1 MIISGHRRRFCALRA
16 GLDKVPVIRHAIT
29 YSKDRDAF
37 MKMWVDANEQREKT
51 AEMRLREAAMKVD
64 PDQAYADL
72 LEEQRE
78 KADERRYG
86 STISDN
92 KMEAKD
98 TSTRKKISK
107 AKQPF
112 LDAAIEV
119 INAHRQFWPLSV
131 RQVHYRL
138 LNDPPLRHASKPDS
152 TYVNDGPSYRDL
164 SDILARGRIEGQV
177 PWEAIDDETRSE
189 DLNNHFW
196 TPDEFATDEIK
207 KFLRGFIRSKQQSQ
221 PDHIEIVAEK
231 LTVKTILKSV
241 AEDRSIPLT
250 ILRGQSGPTIKK
262 KVADRF
268 RRSKKQSLI
277 VLVVSDL
284 DPAGETIVQNWRDDL
299 EADFGIP
306 AHRLEVYRAGLT
318 MDRAAGLEPSG
329 EAKTSSPT
337 YEAFVEKYDTEDM
350 WELEAMEPEDL
361 QDALIADIEEAMDMD
376 AFEVEVEQER
386 EGRCRDP
393 DDEDRCPRLL
403 QDRHGRAQP
412 KDELL
417 SSAHSTYSR
426 TNSLQDLFKHP
437 EFMRRPDLLS
447 ALKHDRFHVEG
458 SARNV
463 ARKGGKAYFALGW
476 QCQLSGRLRSFPRL
490 APRCRRAFRPK
501 AVNGVLVASIY
512 APNGNRQPAPLI

>member
-1 MIISGHRRRFCALRA
+1 MDDPRIISLIQSIREHGVMDPLHISADNVIISGHRRRFCALRA

-231 LTVKTILKSV
+231 LTVKTILESV

-337 YEAFVEKYDTEDM
+337 YQAFVEKYDTEVM

-376 AFEVEVEQER
+376 AFEVEVEQEK
-386 EGRCRDP
+386 
-393 DDEDRCPRLL
+393 
-403 QDRHGRAQP
+403 
-412 KDELL
+412 KDAVAIQTMKTAALDFFKTGM
-417 SSAHSTYSR
+417 AVPNQK
-426 TNSLQDLFKHP
+426 TN
-437 EFMRRPDLLS
+437 
-447 ALKHDRFHVEG
+447 
-458 SARNV
+458 
-463 ARKGGKAYFALGW
+463 
-476 QCQLSGRLRSFPRL
+476 
-490 APRCRRAFRPK
+490 
-501 AVNGVLVASIY
+501 
-512 APNGNRQPAPLI
+512 